1 MSRSAFIL
9 ERLNWRPATHGWLLL
24 PGTDRLHS
32 FSDRAEA
39 EMTARE
45 REWELRRRI
54 NPFRCGGPFLHYQTS
69 LDAARLHDWFLD
81 AGLESPGVVPESE
94 AWAELWDR
102 EHRTMSDSQRAA
114 AWEALDR
121 VRFFRVTEGHEAR
134 RMFLV
139 AESRFEQDPLVNP
152 YRWSENYVGSAPYML
167 VRQRETAN
175 ELCHQLFVDQIG
187 RQGRYVSFASQPES
201 WERIDP
207 DPFSGESRRLS
218 SDELDLGQYP
228 EYRSLDFF
236 PSREPTPG
244 QTVYMV
250 LRRHWRLMH
259 PDQPTWR
266 WCWTESKPCGWPVA
280 AYDSLAAAD
289 AHVARLE
296 AEARTCPSPFR
307 FGTPHGW
314 GTLDAGGI
322 FGTLTTIY
330 PVNFTSLWEKY
341 EAQDPAWISWWDE
354 AVTVATPED
363 VKVVWSL
370 YDNLRFYQVV
380 EVEYRE

>member
-24 PGTDRLHS
+24 PGTDRVHS

-45 REWELRRRI
+45 REWEIRRRI

-114 AWEALDR
+114 AWEAPDR

-139 AESRFEQDPLVNP
+139 AESRFEQDPIVDP
-152 YRWSENYVGSAPYML
+152 YRWEEHYVGSTPYML

-175 ELCHQLFVDQIG
+175 ELCHQLFVDQVG
-187 RQGRYVSFASQPES
+187 RLGRYAPFATQPES
-201 WERIDP
+201 WVRVDP
-207 DPFSGESRRLS
+207 DPFGGEAPWPS
-218 SDELDLGQYP
+218 SDEVDLGQYP
-228 EYRSLDFF
+228 EHRSVDFL
-236 PSREPTPG
+236 PAREPTPG
-244 QTVYMV
+244 QTVYVV
-250 LRRHWRLMH
+250 LRRHWRLVD
-259 PDQPTWR
+259 PDEPTWR
-266 WCWTESKPCGWPVA
+266 WCWTEAKPCGWPVA

-307 FGTPHGW
+307 FGTPHEW

-330 PVNFTSLWEKY
+330 PVNFTSLWKKY